1 MKQNVTV
8 MNLKQILL
16 GLTFICATA
25 LLISC
30 GGTSSSSPAA
40 NGGQTALLITDRPE
54 QEITDDHG
62 QLITMATEVWVTISK
77 ASFKTEGGK
86 WITVFNGPPK
96 TFDLLTLHG
105 SSDLLALVDL
115 QPGRYEKARL
125 TVDSAHFVDANGD
138 HPLKIPS
145 HKVIIKFKHDL
156 VITADGTQQ
165 VLFDF
170 IPGKSIHLV
179 ETGNGT
185 YILRPVIRV
194 RILGSTGDDDTDSVR
209 IEGTI
214 ASLDCA
220 NHRLTLE
227 EKISGNT
234 ITVDIEGAAIIKRD
248 DTDDGDSEEEE
259 GQRNIFACE
268 ILNVGDRIDVIG
280 TFDDQ
285 EILHASS
292 VLVEGKTTGENRI
305 EFVGSLISVD
315 CNAKTLT
322 VTFSGGNIQVQLT
335 DTTAFFSSEGWTPIT
350 CADLENDLQ
359 KRVAIEGTVAN
370 SQVTASRVIVLAP
383 QTEVFTHLEGTIDSL
398 TFDGAQTVGFVLKG
412 ADGRTY
418 NVTIGPR
425 TEIRDA
431 SGNPITADQLAA
443 DHRVRV
449 EGKLDLSTSPNPTF
463 AAIEIKILL

>member
-1 MKQNVTV
+1 
-8 MNLKQILL
+8 
-16 GLTFICATA
+16 
-25 LLISC
+25 C
-30 GGTSSSSPAA
+30 GGTSTSSPAA
-40 NGGQTALLITDRPE
+40 NGGKTALLITDRPE
-54 QEITDDHG
+54 QEIMDDQG
-62 QLITMATEVWVTISK
+62 NLITTATEVWVTMSE
-77 ASFKTEGGK
+77 ASFKTEGGQ
-86 WITVFNGPPK
+86 WNTVFNGPPK

-105 SSDLLALVDL
+105 SSDLIALVDL
-115 QPGRYEKARL
+115 PPGRYEKARL

-138 HPLKIPS
+138 HPLKVPS
-145 HKVIIKFKHDL
+145 HKIIIKFKQDL
-156 VITADGTQQ
+156 VITADGTEQ

-179 ETGNGT
+179 GTGNGT

-194 RILGSTGDDDTDSVR
+194 QILGSTGDDETDSVR

-234 ITVDIEGAAIIKRD
+234 ITVDLEGASIIKRGD
-248 DTDDGDSEEEE
+248 IEDGDSEEEE
-259 GQRNIFACE
+259 GERNVIACE
-268 ILNVGDRIDVIG
+268 ALKVGDRIDVIG

-292 VLVEGKTTGENRI
+292 ILVKEKTIGEFRI

-315 CNAKTLT
+315 CDAKTLT
-322 VTFSGGNIQVQLT
+322 VTFSGGSIQVLLT
-335 DTTAFFSSEGWTPIT
+335 DSTAFFSAEGWTSIT
-350 CADLENDLQ
+350 CTDLENDLQ

-383 QTEVFTHLEGTIDSL
+383 QTEVFTHIEGTIDSL
-398 TFDGAQTVGFVLKG
+398 TLDGTQTVGFVLKA
-412 ADGRTY
+412 ADGTIY
-418 NVTIGPR
+418 DVTIG
-425 TEIRDA
+425 TGTDIRDA
-431 SGNPITADQLAA
+431 SGNPITVDQLAV
-443 DHRVRV
+443 DQRVSV
-449 EGKLDLSTSPNPTF
+449 EGKLDLSTSPNSTL

>member
-1 MKQNVTV
+1 MERYFIATR
-8 MNLKQILL
+8 LKQFLL
-16 GLTFICATA
+16 GVTLIFAA
-25 LLISC
+25 ASLISC

-40 NGGQTALLITDRPE
+40 NGGKTALLITDRPE
-54 QEITDDHG
+54 QEIMDDHG
-62 QLITMATEVWVTISK
+62 NLITTATEVWVTMSK

-86 WITVFNGPPK
+86 WNTVFNGPPK
-96 TFDLLTLHG
+96 TFDLLALHG
-105 SSDLLALVDL
+105 SSDLIALVDL
-115 QPGRYEKARL
+115 PPGRYEKARL

-138 HPLKIPS
+138 HPLKVPS
-145 HKVIIKFKHDL
+145 HKIIIKFKHDL

-179 ETGNGT
+179 GTGNGT
-185 YILRPVIRV
+185 FILRPVIRV
-194 RILGSTGDDDTDSVR
+194 IIVGSPADDTDSVR

-234 ITVDIEGAAIIKRD
+234 ITVDVEGAAIIQKG

-259 GQRNIFACE
+259 GERNVIACE
-268 ILNVGDRIDVIG
+268 ALNVGDRIDVIG

-292 VLVEGKTTGENRI
+292 ILVEENTIGENRI

-315 CNAKTLT
+315 CDAKTLT
-322 VTFSGGNIQVQLT
+322 VTFSGGSIQVLLT
-335 DTTAFFSSEGWTPIT
+335 DSTTFFSAEGWTPIT
-350 CADLENDLQ
+350 CADLENDLE

-383 QTEVFTHLEGTIDSL
+383 PTDVLTQIEGTIDSL
-398 TFDGAQTVGFVLKG
+398 TLDGTQTVGFVLKA
-412 ADGRTY
+412 ADGTIY
-418 NVTIGPR
+418 DVTIGSQ
-425 TEIRDA
+425 TEIKDA
-431 SGNPITADQLAA
+431 SGNPIMADQLVA

-449 EGKLDLSTSPNPTF
+449 EGKLDLSTSPNPTL
-463 AAIEIKILL
+463 AAIEIRILL